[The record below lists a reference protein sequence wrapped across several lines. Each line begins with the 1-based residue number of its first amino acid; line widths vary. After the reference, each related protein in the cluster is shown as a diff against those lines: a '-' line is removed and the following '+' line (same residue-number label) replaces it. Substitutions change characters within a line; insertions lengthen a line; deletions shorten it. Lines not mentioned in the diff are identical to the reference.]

1 MVRRIEPMRPERLY
15 EKSGGSRTTA
25 VRSPQSNGMAE
36 SFVKTVKRDYIEMM
50 PKPDC
55 GRQFSHRVR
64 ALQRALPAQCLGIPL
79 TSGISAQLG
88 ITTLSGKSVWNY
100 GVKSTGLSSF
110 PPVIYY
116 SE

>member
-50 PKPDC
+50 PKPDNRTAV
-55 GRQFSHRVR
+55 GNLAIAFEHYNEHYPHS
-64 ALQRALPAQCLGIPL
+64 ALGYRSPREFLRSWVSQP
-79 TSGISAQLG
+79 
-88 ITTLSGKSVWNY
+88 
-100 GVKSTGLSSF
+100 
-110 PPVIYY
+110 
-116 SE
+116 